1 MYKLSQIPEEYKK
14 KLITAEQAAA
24 LVKDGDR
31 VSYGLGCAAPYDIDI
46 EIGKR
51 AKELH
56 GVEIVATTV
65 VKDEPYAAYLN
76 SDSNEQIRF
85 ATAHMNGFERKMSKD
100 GRCWFIPILFNE
112 LPKYWENIDK
122 LIIQVHPMDQWG
134 NFNLGPQA
142 SDLRGLIRAA
152 KTIIL
157 EVNQNMPKALGY
169 ETELNL
175 CDVDYV
181 VEGSNHPMPQIPNR
195 AGTPVDD
202 KIADY
207 IIPMIED
214 GSTLQLGIGGI
225 PSAVGRKLAESD
237 VNAIGSL
244 IAQSDLKD
252 LGVHTEMLVDSYVD
266 LYEAGKIT
274 GNKNRDKGKII
285 YAFAGGTQRLYD
297 FINDNQIVFNAP
309 VSYVN
314 NVGVVASIDKFISI
328 NGCIDLD
335 LYGQVNAET
344 AGYQQISGTGGQL
357 DFAQGAFASNGGKS
371 FICVHST
378 RKFKDGHVE
387 SLIKPTL
394 PAGTVITTPRSAVH
408 YIVTEY
414 GTALLKGKST
424 WERAEALINIAH
436 PDFREELIKDAEKMG
451 IWTKTSKISM

>member
-51 AKELH
+51 AKDLH

-85 ATAHMNGFERKMSKD
+85 ATAHMNGFERKMSKA

-122 LIIQVHPMDQWG
+122 IIIQVHPMDQWG

-195 AGTPVDD
+195 AGTEVDD

-237 VNAIGSL
+237 V
-244 IAQSDLKD
+244 KD
-252 LGVHTEMLVDSYVD
+252 LSGHTEMLVDSYVD

-357 DFAQGAFASNGGKS
+357 DFLESAAVSKGGKA
-371 FICVHST
+371 FICLTSSFTNKEGEMVSRINPLLT
-378 RKFKDGHVE
+378 PGDIV
-387 SLIKPTL
+387 TD
-394 PAGTVITTPRSAVH
+394 PRSLAY

>member
-1 MYKLSQIPEEYKK
+1 MYKISQIPEEYKK

-24 LVKDGDR
+24 LVQDGDR
-31 VSYGLGCAAPYDIDI
+31 VSYGLGCSAPYDIDI

-51 AKELH
+51 AKDLH

-85 ATAHMNGFERKMSKD
+85 ASAHMNGFDRKMAKD

-122 LIIQVHPMDQWG
+122 LIIQVHPMDKWG

-181 VEGSNHPMPQIPNR
+181 VEGSNHQMPQIPNR
-195 AGTPVDD
+195 PGNELDA

-207 IIPMIED
+207 IIPMIEN

-225 PSAVGRKLAESD
+225 PSAVGKKLAESD
-237 VNAIGSL
+237 V
-244 IAQSDLKD
+244 KD
-252 LGVHTEMLVDSYVD
+252 LSGHTEMLVDSYVD

-297 FINDNQIVFNAP
+297 FIDDNQIVFNAP

-357 DFAQGAFASNGGKS
+357 DYLTGAAMSKGGAA
-371 FICVHST
+371 FICMTSS
-378 RKFKDGHVE
+378 FAGKDGVRKSRIVPHFGGDIV
-387 SLIKPTL
+387 TD
-394 PAGTVITTPRSAVH
+394 PRSQAFW
-408 YIVTEY
+408 IVTEY
-414 GTALLKGKST
+414 GAVNLAGASS
-424 WERAEALINIAH
+424 WERAERLISIAH
-436 PDFREELIKDAEKMG
+436 PDFRDELIAAAQKQN
-451 IWTKTSKISM
+451 IWRPSAKR

>member
-1 MYKLSQIPEEYKK
+1 
-14 KLITAEQAAA
+14 
-24 LVKDGDR
+24 
-31 VSYGLGCAAPYDIDI
+31 
-46 EIGKR
+46 
-51 AKELH
+51 
-56 GVEIVATTV
+56 
-65 VKDEPYAAYLN
+65 
-76 SDSNEQIRF
+76 
-85 ATAHMNGFERKMSKD
+85 MNGFERKMSKD

-237 VNAIGSL
+237 V
-244 IAQSDLKD
+244 KD
-252 LGVHTEMLVDSYVD
+252 LSGHTEMLVDSYVD

-378 RKFKDGHVE
+378 RKFKDGHVD

-394 PAGTVITTPRSAVH
+394 PQGTVITTPRSAVH

-424 WERAEALINIAH
+424 WERAEALINVAH
-436 PDFREELIKDAEKMG
+436 PDFREDLIKQAEKMG
-451 IWTKTSKISM
+451 IWTQTSKVTM

>member
-1 MYKLSQIPEEYKK
+1 MSQWTDMYKQKLMTPEEAVKVVKSGDWVDYGMGTTQPILLDQALAARRDELQDVKVRMCLSVAPRQIIEQDPERKAFTAMNWHMSGYDRKK
-14 KLITAEQAAA
+14 CALGQMNFIPMCYRNKPSMYRDLLDVDVALITVGPMDKHGFFNFGLAVSATEAITKKAKKVIVEVNEA
-24 LVKDGDR
+24 MPR
-31 VSYGLGCAAPYDIDI
+31 VLGGRGECIHISDIDGI
-46 EIGKR
+46 VEYGNHPLATIPFTTGDDID
-51 AKELH
+51 AK
-56 GVEIVATTV
+56 I
-65 VKDEPYAAYLN
+65 
-76 SDSNEQIRF
+76 
-85 ATAHMNGFERKMSKD
+85 
-100 GRCWFIPILFNE
+100 
-112 LPKYWENIDK
+112 
-122 LIIQVHPMDQWG
+122 
-134 NFNLGPQA
+134 
-142 SDLRGLIRAA
+142 A
-152 KTIIL
+152 KTI
-157 EVNQNMPKALGY
+157 VQ
-169 ETELNL
+169 
-175 CDVDYV
+175 
-181 VEGSNHPMPQIPNR
+181 QIP
-195 AGTPVDD
+195 
-202 KIADY
+202 
-207 IIPMIED
+207 D
-214 GSTLQLGIGGI
+214 GATLQLGIGSLPNTIG
-225 PSAVGRKLAESD
+225 ALLAE
-237 VNAIGSL
+237 
-244 IAQSDLKD
+244 SDLKD

>member
-195 AGTPVDD
+195 AGTEVDD

-237 VNAIGSL
+237 V
-244 IAQSDLKD
+244 KD
-252 LGVHTEMLVDSYVD
+252 LSGPTEMLVDSYVD

-328 NGCIDLD
+328 NGGIDLD
-335 LYGQVNAET
+335 LYGQGNAET
-344 AGYQQISGTGGQL
+344 AG
-357 DFAQGAFASNGGKS
+357 
-371 FICVHST
+371 
-378 RKFKDGHVE
+378 
-387 SLIKPTL
+387 
-394 PAGTVITTPRSAVH
+394 
-408 YIVTEY
+408 
-414 GTALLKGKST
+414 
-424 WERAEALINIAH
+424 
-436 PDFREELIKDAEKMG
+436 
-451 IWTKTSKISM
+451 

>member
-1 MYKLSQIPEEYKK
+1 MYKLSQVPEEYKK

-24 LVKDGDR
+24 LVRDGER
-31 VSYGLGCAAPYDIDI
+31 VSYGLGCSAPYDIDI

-56 GVEIVATTV
+56 GVEIVASTI

-76 SDSNEQIRF
+76 SDSNDQIRF
-85 ATAHMNGFERKMSKD
+85 ATGHMNGFERKMSKD
-100 GRCWFIPILFNE
+100 GRCWFLPILFNE
-112 LPKYWENIDK
+112 LPKYWQHIDK
-122 LIIQVHPMDQWG
+122 LIIQVHPMDKWG
-134 NFNLGPQA
+134 NFNIGPQA
-142 SDLRGLIRAA
+142 ADLRGLIRAA

-181 VEGSNHPMPQIPNR
+181 VEGSNHQMPQIPNR
-195 AGTPVDD
+195 PGTELDD
-202 KIADY
+202 KIADH
-207 IIPMIED
+207 IIPLIED

-225 PSAVGRKLAESD
+225 PSAVGKKLAESD
-237 VNAIGSL
+237 V
-244 IAQSDLKD
+244 KD
-252 LGVHTEMLVDSYVD
+252 LSGHTEMLVDSYVD

-274 GNKNRDKGKII
+274 GKKNRDKGKIM

-297 FINDNQIVFNAP
+297 FIDDNQIVFNAP
-309 VSYVN
+309 VSYIN
-314 NVGVVASIDKFISI
+314 NIGVVASIDKFISI

-357 DFAQGAFASNGGKS
+357 DFAQGAFASEGGKS

-394 PAGTVITTPRSAVH
+394 PQGTVITTPRSAVH

-424 WERAEALINIAH
+424 WERAEALINVAH
-436 PDFREELIKDAEKMG
+436 PDFREDLIKQAEKMG
-451 IWTKTSKISM
+451 IWTQTSKVTM

>member
-181 VEGSNHPMPQIPNR
+181 VEG
-195 AGTPVDD
+195 
-202 KIADY
+202 
-207 IIPMIED
+207 
-214 GSTLQLGIGGI
+214 
-225 PSAVGRKLAESD
+225 
-237 VNAIGSL
+237 
-244 IAQSDLKD
+244 
-252 LGVHTEMLVDSYVD
+252 
-266 LYEAGKIT
+266 
-274 GNKNRDKGKII
+274 
-285 YAFAGGTQRLYD
+285 
-297 FINDNQIVFNAP
+297 
-309 VSYVN
+309 
-314 NVGVVASIDKFISI
+314 
-328 NGCIDLD
+328 
-335 LYGQVNAET
+335 
-344 AGYQQISGTGGQL
+344 
-357 DFAQGAFASNGGKS
+357 
-371 FICVHST
+371 
-378 RKFKDGHVE
+378 
-387 SLIKPTL
+387 
-394 PAGTVITTPRSAVH
+394 
-408 YIVTEY
+408 
-414 GTALLKGKST
+414 
-424 WERAEALINIAH
+424 
-436 PDFREELIKDAEKMG
+436 
-451 IWTKTSKISM
+451 

>member
-1 MYKLSQIPEEYKK
+1 MYKISEIADAYKQ

-24 LVKDGDR
+24 LVQDGDR
-31 VSYGLGCAAPYDIDI
+31 ISYGLGCSAPYDIDI
-46 EIGKR
+46 ALGNRI
-51 AKELH
+51 KELK
-56 GVEIVATTV
+56 GIEVVATTV
-65 VKDEPYAAYLN
+65 VKDEPYAVYRN
-76 SDSNEQIRF
+76 SDSNDQVRF
-85 ATAHMNGFERKMSKD
+85 ATAHMNGFERKMNKD
-100 GRCWFIPILFNE
+100 GRCWFIPMLFNE

-122 LIIQVHPMDQWG
+122 LIIQVHPMDKWG
-134 NFNLGPQA
+134 NFNLGPQV
-142 SDLRGLIRAA
+142 SDLRGLIQAA
-152 KTIIL
+152 KQIIV
-157 EVNQNMPKALGY
+157 EVNTNMPKALGY
-169 ETELNL
+169 QTELNIA
-175 CDVDYV
+175 DVDYV
-181 VEGSNHPMPQIPNR
+181 VEGSNHAMPQIPNR
-195 AGTPVDD
+195 PGNELDA

-207 IIPMIED
+207 IIPMIEN

-225 PSAVGRKLAESD
+225 PSAVGAKLAESD
-237 VNAIGSL
+237 V
-244 IAQSDLKD
+244 KD
-252 LGVHTEMLVDSYVD
+252 LSGHTETLVDSYVD

-274 GNKNRDKGKII
+274 GNKNLDKGKII

-297 FINDNQIVFNAP
+297 FIDNNQIVFNAP

-335 LYGQVNAET
+335 LFGQVNAET
-344 AGYQQISGTGGQL
+344 AGYQHISGTGGQL

-394 PAGTVITTPRSAVH
+394 PAGSVITTPRSAVQ

-414 GTALLKGKST
+414 GAALLKGKST
-424 WERAEALINIAH
+424 WQRAEALINIAH

-451 IWTKTSKISM
+451 IWTKTSKVTM

>member
-1 MYKLSQIPEEYKK
+1 MYKISQIPEEYKK

-31 VSYGLGCAAPYDIDI
+31 VSYGLGCSAPYDVDI

-51 AKELH
+51 AKSLR
-56 GVEIVATTV
+56 GVEILGTTI

-76 SDSNEQIRF
+76 SDNNEQIRF
-85 ATAHMNGFERKMSKD
+85 ASAHMSGADRKMSKD
-100 GRCWFIPILFNE
+100 GRCWFIPMLFNE
-112 LPKYWENIDK
+112 LPKYWHDIDK
-122 LIIQVHPMDQWG
+122 LIIQVHPMDKWG

-142 SDLRGLIRAA
+142 SDLRGLLNAA
-152 KTIIL
+152 KTVIV
-157 EVNQNMPKALGY
+157 EVNQNMPLALGY
-169 ETELNL
+169 QTELNL
-175 CDVDYV
+175 ADVDYV
-181 VEGSNHPMPQIPNR
+181 VEGSNHQMPQIPNR
-195 AGTPVDD
+195 PGTAEDD

-207 IIPMIED
+207 IIPLIEN

-225 PSAVGRKLAESD
+225 PSAVGHKLAESD
-237 VNAIGSL
+237 I
-244 IAQSDLKD
+244 KD
-252 LGVHTEMLVDSYVD
+252 LSGHTEMLVDSYVD
-266 LYEAGKIT
+266 LFEAGKLT
-274 GNKNRDKGKII
+274 GNKNRDKGKLI

-297 FINDNQIVFNAP
+297 FIDNNQVVFNAP
-309 VSYVN
+309 VDYVN

-328 NGCIDLD
+328 NGCINLD

-357 DFAQGAFASNGGKS
+357 DFAQGAFGSKGGKS

-387 SLIKPTL
+387 SLIRPTL
-394 PAGTVITTPRSAVH
+394 PTGSVITTPRSAVH

-414 GTALLKGKST
+414 GTAMLKGKST
-424 WERAEALINIAH
+424 WQRAEALINIAH
-436 PDFREELIKDAEKMG
+436 PDFREELIKEAEKMG

>member
-51 AKELH
+51 AKDLH

-237 VNAIGSL
+237 V
-244 IAQSDLKD
+244 KD
-252 LGVHTEMLVDSYVD
+252 LSGHTEMLVDSYVD

-357 DFAQGAFASNGGKS
+357 DFLEGAALSPGGKA
-371 FICVHST
+371 FICLTSSFTNKKGEMVSRINPVLT
-378 RKFKDGHVE
+378 PGDIV
-387 SLIKPTL
+387 TD
-394 PAGTVITTPRSAVH
+394 PRSLAY

-414 GTALLKGKST
+414 GGVNLVGCST
-424 WERAEALINIAH
+424 WERAERLISIAH
-436 PDFREELIKDAEKMG
+436 PKFRDELISNAEKQG
-451 IWTKTSKISM
+451 IWIRSNKR

>member
-51 AKELH
+51 AKDLH

-237 VNAIGSL
+237 V
-244 IAQSDLKD
+244 KD
-252 LGVHTEMLVDSYVD
+252 LSGHTEMLVDSYVD

-371 FICVHST
+371 FICMSSSFTDKKGVKHS
-378 RKFKDGHVE
+378 R
-387 SLIKPTL
+387 IKPTL
-394 PAGTVITTPRSAVH
+394 TEGSIVTDTRTNPM

-414 GTALLKGKST
+414 GMAYLKGATT
-424 WERAEALINIAH
+424 WERAEQLINIAD
-436 PDFREELIKDAEKMG
+436 PDFRDELIAAAEKMH
-451 IWTKTSKISM
+451 IWRRSNKR